1 MSYVLVLPN
10 KFGKYKNLVITHDS
24 YFKTFTDS
32 SKKADLA
39 QIGLN
44 KEIIW

>member
-10 KFGKYKNLVITHDS
+10 KFGKNKNLVLTNDS
-24 YFKTFTDS
+24 YFEALLDS
-32 SKKADLA
+32 SKKDDLA
-39 QIGLN
+39 QIGLD

>member
-32 SKKADLA
+32 SKIDRLKE
-39 QIGLN
+39 IGLD
-44 KEIIW
+44 KEIVW

>member
-10 KFGKYKNLVITHDS
+10 KFGKYKNLVITNDS
-24 YFKTFTDS
+24 YLETFFDISKTD
-32 SKKADLA
+32 KLKE
-39 QIGLN
+39 IGLD